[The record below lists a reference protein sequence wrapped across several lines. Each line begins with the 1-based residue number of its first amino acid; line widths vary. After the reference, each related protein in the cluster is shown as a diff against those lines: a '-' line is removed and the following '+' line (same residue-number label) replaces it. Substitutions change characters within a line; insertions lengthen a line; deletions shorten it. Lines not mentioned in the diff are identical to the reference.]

1 MPRRYAF
8 TVSNEHHEEH
18 HRNLSDGW
26 ARASIFGMADG
37 LVTNVALMLGFA
49 GAAAEPSSV
58 RLAGLAGLV
67 AGGFSMASGEYLSM
81 QAQKELFEREIEVER
96 MSLRDN
102 PVEERAELVA
112 LFEERGVDPSLSGL
126 LADEL
131 MRDPELALRT
141 HAREELGV
149 DPTAIGSPWRAAVGS
164 LVSFAVGAFI
174 PLVPWLVNQNGK
186 PIDVSIGLGVVAAGT
201 LGGAIGKM
209 TGRGAFRSALRF
221 LAISTASAAVT
232 YVVGAAIG

>member
-1 MPRRYAF
+1 M
-8 TVSNEHHEEH
+8 VEEHTEEH

-26 ARASIFGMADG
+26 TRASIFGMADG

-49 GAAAEPSSV
+49 GAAADPSSV

-67 AGGFSMASGEYLSM
+67 AGGFSMASGEFLSM

-96 MSLRDN
+96 RSLREN
-102 PVEERAELVA
+102 PEQERAELVE
-112 LFEERGVDPSLSGL
+112 LFEERGIDPKLSGL

-149 DPTAIGSPWRAAVGS
+149 DPSAIGSPWRASLGS
-164 LVSFAVGAFI
+164 LLSFAVGA
-174 PLVPWLVNQNGK
+174 LVPLLPWLIDHHGK
-186 PIDVSIGLGVVAAGT
+186 PINISIGLGVVAAAG
-201 LGGAIGKM
+201 LGGAIGRM
-209 TGRGAFRSALRF
+209 TGRGIVRSALRF
-221 LAISTASAAVT
+221 LAISAASAGVT
-232 YVVGAAIG
+232 YVVGVLIG

>member
-1 MPRRYAF
+1 M
-8 TVSNEHHEEH
+8 VVVQDHHEEH

-26 ARASIFGMADG
+26 TRASIFGMADG

-67 AGGFSMASGEYLSM
+67 AGGFSMASGEFLSM
-81 QAQKELFEREIEVER
+81 QAQKELFEREMEVER
-96 MSLRDN
+96 KSLLDN
-102 PVEERAELVA
+102 PVEERAELVE
-112 LFEERGVDPSLSGL
+112 LFEQRGIDPNLSGL

-131 MRDPELALRT
+131 MRDPEMALRT

-149 DPTAIGSPWRAAVGS
+149 DPSAIGSPWRAAVGS
-164 LVSFAVGAFI
+164 LLSFAIGALI
-174 PLVPWLVNQNGK
+174 PLLPWLVNHDSK
-186 PIDVSIGLGVVAAGT
+186 PIGISIGLGVVSAAG

-209 TGRGAFRSALRF
+209 TGRGVIRSAARF
-221 LAISTASAAVT
+221 LAISALSATVT
-232 YVVGAAIG
+232 YVVGVLIG

>member
-1 MPRRYAF
+1 M
-8 TVSNEHHEEH
+8 VEEHTEEH

-26 ARASIFGMADG
+26 TRASIFGMADG

-49 GAAAEPSSV
+49 GAAADPSSV

-96 MSLRDN
+96 KSLRDN
-102 PVEERAELVA
+102 PVQERAELVE
-112 LFEERGVDPSLSGL
+112 LFEERGIDPNLAAL

-149 DPTAIGSPWRAAVGS
+149 DPSAIGSPWRASLGS
-164 LVSFAVGAFI
+164 LISFGIGA
-174 PLVPWLVNQNGK
+174 LVPLLPWLINQDSK
-186 PIDVSIGLGVVAAGT
+186 PIDVSIGLGVVAAAG
-201 LGGAIGKM
+201 LGGAIGRM
-209 TGRGAFRSALRF
+209 TGRGVVRSALRF
-221 LAISTASAAVT
+221 LLISTASAGVT
-232 YVVGAAIG
+232 YVVGVLIG

>member
-1 MPRRYAF
+1 
-8 TVSNEHHEEH
+8 
-18 HRNLSDGW
+18 
-26 ARASIFGMADG
+26 MADG

-67 AGGFSMASGEYLSM
+67 AGGFSMASGEFLSM
-81 QAQKELFEREIEVER
+81 QAQKELFEREMEVER
-96 MSLRDN
+96 KSLLDN
-102 PVEERAELVA
+102 PVEERAELVE
-112 LFEERGVDPSLSGL
+112 LFEQRGIDPNLSGL

-149 DPTAIGSPWRAAVGS
+149 DPSAIGSPWRAAVGS
-164 LVSFAVGAFI
+164 LLSFAIGALI
-174 PLVPWLVNQNGK
+174 PLLPWLVNHDSK
-186 PIDVSIGLGVVAAGT
+186 PIGISIGLGVVSAAG

-209 TGRGAFRSALRF
+209 TGRGVIRSAARF
-221 LAISTASAAVT
+221 LAISTLSATVT
-232 YVVGAAIG
+232 YVVGVLIG

>member
-1 MPRRYAF
+1 M
-8 TVSNEHHEEH
+8 VQEHQEEH

-26 ARASIFGMADG
+26 TRASIFGMADG

-81 QAQKELFEREIEVER
+81 QAQKELFEREMEVER
-96 MSLRDN
+96 KSLRDN
-102 PVEERAELVA
+102 PVEERAELVE
-112 LFEERGVDPSLSGL
+112 LFEQRGIDPHLSGL

-149 DPTAIGSPWRAAVGS
+149 DPSAIGSPWRAALGS
-164 LVSFAVGAFI
+164 LVSFAIGALI
-174 PLVPWLVNQNGK
+174 PLLPWLIDQNSR
-186 PIDVSIGLGVVAAGT
+186 PIDLSIGLGVVAAAS
-201 LGGAIGKM
+201 LGGAIGRL
-209 TGRGAFRSALRF
+209 TGRGVTRSAARF
-221 LAISTASAAVT
+221 LFISASSAAVT
-232 YVVGAAIG
+232 YIVGVLIG

>member
-1 MPRRYAF
+1 
-8 TVSNEHHEEH
+8 
-18 HRNLSDGW
+18 
-26 ARASIFGMADG
+26 MADG

-96 MSLRDN
+96 KSLLDN

-112 LFEERGVDPSLSGL
+112 LFEQRGVDPTLSGL

-131 MRDPELALRT
+131 MRDPDLALRT

-149 DPTAIGSPWRAAVGS
+149 DPSAIGSPWRAAVGS

-174 PLVPWLVNQNGK
+174 PLVPWLINQEGK
-186 PIDVSIGLGVVAAGT
+186 PIGVSIALGVAAAAT

-209 TGRGAFRSALRF
+209 TGRGAIRSAGRF
-221 LAISTASAAVT
+221 LTISTASATVT
-232 YVVGAAIG
+232 YIVGVAIG

>member
-1 MPRRYAF
+1 MTYRYDGDMEA
-8 TVSNEHHEEH
+8 EHHEEH

-26 ARASIFGMADG
+26 TRASIFGMADG

-96 MSLRDN
+96 KSLLDH
-102 PVEERAELVA
+102 PLEERAELVA
-112 LFEERGVDPSLSGL
+112 LFEERGIDPNLSGL

-131 MRDPELALRT
+131 MRDPDLALRT

-149 DPTAIGSPWRAAVGS
+149 DPSAIGSPWRAALGS
-164 LVSFAVGAFI
+164 LISFALGAFI
-174 PLVPWLVNQNGK
+174 PLLPWLIDQNSK
-186 PIDVSIGLGVVAAGT
+186 PVAASIALGVVAATT
-201 LGGAIGKM
+201 LGGAIGRM
-209 TGRGAFRSALRF
+209 TGRGVVRSALRF
-221 LAISTASAAVT
+221 LLISASSAAVT
-232 YVVGAAIG
+232 YGVGVLIG

>member
-1 MPRRYAF
+1 M
-8 TVSNEHHEEH
+8 VEEHQEEH

-26 ARASIFGMADG
+26 TRASIFGMADG

-67 AGGFSMASGEYLSM
+67 AGGFSMSSGEYLSM
-81 QAQKELFEREIEVER
+81 QAQKELFEREMEVER
-96 MSLRDN
+96 KSLRDN
-102 PVEERAELVA
+102 PVEERAELVE
-112 LFEERGVDPSLSGL
+112 LFEQRGIDPHLSGL

-149 DPTAIGSPWRAAVGS
+149 DPSAIGSPWRAALGS
-164 LVSFAVGAFI
+164 LVSFAVGALI
-174 PLVPWLVNQNGK
+174 PLLPWLIDQNSR
-186 PIDVSIGLGVVAAGT
+186 PIDLSIGLGVVAAAS
-201 LGGAIGKM
+201 LGGAIGRL
-209 TGRGAFRSALRF
+209 TGRGVARSAVRF
-221 LAISTASAAVT
+221 LFISTSSAAVT
-232 YVVGAAIG
+232 YIVGVLIG

>member
-1 MPRRYAF
+1 
-8 TVSNEHHEEH
+8 VVEEHQEEH

-26 ARASIFGMADG
+26 TRASIFGMADG

-81 QAQKELFEREIEVER
+81 QAQKELFEREMEVER
-96 MSLRDN
+96 KSLRDN
-102 PVEERAELVA
+102 PVEERAELVE
-112 LFEERGVDPSLSGL
+112 LFEHRGIDPTLSGL

-149 DPTAIGSPWRAAVGS
+149 DPSAIGSPWRAALGS
-164 LVSFAVGAFI
+164 LVSFAIGALI
-174 PLVPWLVNQNGK
+174 PLLPWLIDQNSK
-186 PIDVSIGLGVVAAGT
+186 PIEFSIGLGVVAAAT
-201 LGGAIGKM
+201 LGGAIGRL
-209 TGRGAFRSALRF
+209 TGRGVTRSAARF
-221 LAISTASAAVT
+221 LLISASSATFT
-232 YVVGAAIG
+232 YVVGVLIG

>member
-1 MPRRYAF
+1 MAI
-8 TVSNEHHEEH
+8 EHHEEH

-26 ARASIFGMADG
+26 TRASIFGMADG

-67 AGGFSMASGEYLSM
+67 AGGFSMASGEFLSM
-81 QAQKELFEREIEVER
+81 QAQKELFEREMEVER
-96 MSLRDN
+96 KSLREN
-102 PVEERAELVA
+102 PVEERAELVE
-112 LFEERGVDPSLSGL
+112 LFEQRGIDPKLSGL

-149 DPTAIGSPWRAAVGS
+149 DPTAIGSPWRAALGS
-164 LVSFAVGAFI
+164 LVSFGVGALI
-174 PLVPWLVNQNGK
+174 PLLPWLINHDSK
-186 PIDVSIGLGVVAAGT
+186 PIGISIGLGVIAAAT
-201 LGGAIGKM
+201 LGGAIGRM
-209 TGRGAFRSALRF
+209 TGRGVVRSAARF
-221 LAISTASAAVT
+221 LLISGASAAVT
-232 YVVGAAIG
+232 YVVGVLIG

>member
-1 MPRRYAF
+1 VAI
-8 TVSNEHHEEH
+8 EHHEEH

-26 ARASIFGMADG
+26 TRASIFGMADG

-67 AGGFSMASGEYLSM
+67 AGGFSMASGEFLSM
-81 QAQKELFEREIEVER
+81 QAQKELFEREMEVER
-96 MSLRDN
+96 KSLREN
-102 PVEERAELVA
+102 PVEERAELVE
-112 LFEERGVDPSLSGL
+112 LFEQRGIDPKLSGL

-149 DPTAIGSPWRAAVGS
+149 DPTAIGSPWRAALGS
-164 LVSFAVGAFI
+164 LVSFGVGALI
-174 PLVPWLVNQNGK
+174 PLLPWLINHDSK
-186 PIDVSIGLGVVAAGT
+186 PIGISIGLGVIAAAT
-201 LGGAIGKM
+201 LGGAIGRM
-209 TGRGAFRSALRF
+209 TGRGVVRSAARF
-221 LAISTASAAVT
+221 LLISGASAAVT
-232 YVVGAAIG
+232 YVVGVLIG

>member
-1 MPRRYAF
+1 
-8 TVSNEHHEEH
+8 
-18 HRNLSDGW
+18 
-26 ARASIFGMADG
+26 
-37 LVTNVALMLGFA
+37 MLGFA

-96 MSLRDN
+96 KSLLDN
-102 PVEERAELVA
+102 PIEERAELVA
-112 LFEERGVDPSLSGL
+112 LFEQRGVDPTLSGL

-131 MRDPELALRT
+131 MRDPDLALRT

-149 DPTAIGSPWRAAVGS
+149 DPSAIGSPWRAAVGS

-174 PLVPWLVNQNGK
+174 PLVPWLINQEGK
-186 PIDVSIGLGVVAAGT
+186 PIGVSIALGVAAAAT

-209 TGRGAFRSALRF
+209 TGRGAIRSAGRF
-221 LAISTASAAVT
+221 LTISTASATVT
-232 YVVGAAIG
+232 YIVGVAIG

>member
-1 MPRRYAF
+1 M
-8 TVSNEHHEEH
+8 VQEHQEEH

-26 ARASIFGMADG
+26 TRASIFGMADG

-81 QAQKELFEREIEVER
+81 QAQKELFEREMEVER
-96 MSLRDN
+96 KSLRDN
-102 PVEERAELVA
+102 PVEERAELVE
-112 LFEERGVDPSLSGL
+112 LFEQRGIDPHLSGL

-149 DPTAIGSPWRAAVGS
+149 DPSAIGSPWRAALGS
-164 LVSFAVGAFI
+164 LVSFAIGALI
-174 PLVPWLVNQNGK
+174 PLLPWLIDQNSRQ
-186 PIDVSIGLGVVAAGT
+186 IDLSIGLGVVAAAS
-201 LGGAIGKM
+201 LGGAIGRL
-209 TGRGAFRSALRF
+209 TGRGVTRSAARF
-221 LAISTASAAVT
+221 LFISASSAAVT
-232 YVVGAAIG
+232 YIVGVLIG

>member
-1 MPRRYAF
+1 M
-8 TVSNEHHEEH
+8 TEKHHEEH

-26 ARASIFGMADG
+26 TRASIFGMADG

-96 MSLRDN
+96 KSLRDN
-102 PVEERAELVA
+102 PAEERAELVE
-112 LFEERGVDPSLSGL
+112 LFEQRGIDPNLSGL

-149 DPTAIGSPWRAAVGS
+149 DPSAIGSPWRASLGS
-164 LVSFAVGAFI
+164 LLSFGLGALV
-174 PLVPWLVNQNGK
+174 PLVPWLIDQKSK
-186 PIDVSIGLGVVAAGT
+186 PVEISIGLGVVAAAT
-201 LGGAIGKM
+201 LGGVIGRM
-209 TGRGAFRSALRF
+209 TGRGVLKSSLRF
-221 LAISTASAAVT
+221 LAISASSAAVT
-232 YVVGAAIG
+232 YAVGVLIG